1 MKCTVWFD
9 LPKALANLTQDIITE
24 KEKQHVEYL
33 ISIAKTIQDEYDS
46 LSSMFLNLTPS
57 LNSSEL
63 EAVKDKLNSINKE
76 RIDLVCKNIKIS
88 IQMIS
93 KFLACLETKKNPA
106 NEAET
111 LLQIKLLMK
120 ITRVF
125 SSKAKEEITKSKI
138 KKEKR
143 FFNLIL
149 VYSEKTLNKL
159 YEISTNIVQNVMN
172 KNIRIEESINDKA
185 IVQV

>member
-63 EAVKDKLNSINKE
+63 AAVKDKLNSINKE

-93 KFLACLETKKNPA
+93 KFLAYLETKKNPA
-106 NEAET
+106 NEAGRIRLPPFASFHNEWPS
-111 LLQIKLLMK
+111 LP
-120 ITRVF
+120 F
-125 SSKAKEEITKSKI
+125 SIHSAAFPCWSK
-138 KKEKR
+138 
-143 FFNLIL
+143 
-149 VYSEKTLNKL
+149 VP
-159 YEISTNIVQNVMN
+159 
-172 KNIRIEESINDKA
+172 
-185 IVQV
+185 

>member
-24 KEKQHVEYL
+24 KEKQHVDCL
-33 ISIAKTIQDEYDS
+33 ISMAKTIQDEYDS
-46 LSSMFLNLTPS
+46 LCSMFLNLTPS
-57 LNSSEL
+57 LNSLEL
-63 EAVKDKLNSINKE
+63 SAIKDKLSSINKE

-93 KFLACLETKKNPA
+93 KFLNYLETKKNSA
-106 NEAET
+106 NEEET

-125 SSKAKEEITKSKI
+125 CSNAKEEITKSKI

-149 VYSEKTLNKL
+149 VYGEKTLNKL
-159 YEISTNIVQNVMN
+159 YEVSTNIVQNVMN
-172 KNIRIEESINDKA
+172 KNIRIEESVNDKA